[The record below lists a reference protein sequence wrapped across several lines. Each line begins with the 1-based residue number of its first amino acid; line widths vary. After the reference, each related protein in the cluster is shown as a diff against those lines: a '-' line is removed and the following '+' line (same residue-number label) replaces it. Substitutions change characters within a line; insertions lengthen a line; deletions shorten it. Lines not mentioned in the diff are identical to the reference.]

1 MFRDL
6 SVERSVRGGDAALCQ
21 ITLNTCSDRN
31 YEDNLNVPWAVVPI
45 SAPVCSFGRF
55 ALL

>member
-6 SVERSVRGGDAALCQ
+6 SVERPVRGGDAALCQ